1 MSSCDLDPATP
12 NIEAHRQ
19 TTLKGGE
26 MTKMLLPIACAVA
39 LAAAA
44 PAAFAKGGDDGPG
57 DDHGQDASALVQK
70 GHDDPPG
77 DDHGAAAEPGDDKGQ
92 DAPAATAPSRSAQK
106 KQAKARKRAKIGA
119 CTIRSTSKLKAN
131 APRNGRIQVEF
142 EVESHVSGQTWT
154 VVLKDNGATFFSG
167 SKTTQAPGGSF
178 EAKASAKDQAGVDS
192 IAASATNPA
201 TGETCT
207 ASVSV

>member
-1 MSSCDLDPATP
+1 
-12 NIEAHRQ
+12 
-19 TTLKGGE
+19 
-26 MTKMLLPIACAVA
+26 MLLPIACAVA

-57 DDHGQDASALVQK
+57 DDHGQDAPALVQK

-92 DAPAATAPSRSAQK
+92 DAPAATAQTKPAQK
-106 KQAKARKRAKIGA
+106 KRAKTRKGVVA
-119 CTIRSTSKLKAN
+119 GTCTIKSTSKLKAN
-131 APRNGRIQVEF
+131 APRNGRIEVEF
-142 EVESHVSGQTWT
+142 EVESHVSGQVWT

-167 SKTTQAPGGSF
+167 SKTTKAPGGSF
-178 EAKASAKDQAGVDS
+178 EAKASAKDQAGKDAIS
-192 IAASATNPA
+192 ASATNPA
-201 TGETCT
+201 TGESCT